1 MEGTPKAGEGAGKAR
16 SWGVTSLVIQHSS
29 LTLLVRSDSNTRGIA
44 KGMEGKHYSRWKTS
58 PTRVKNEK
66 KRTLLKRFMECRHT
80 KILLLPNI
88 EFSPLLT

>member
-29 LTLLVRSDSNTRGIA
+29 LTLLFRSDSNTRGIA

-66 KRTLLKRFMECRHT
+66 KELCSKGSWNVDILKYCSCR
-80 KILLLPNI
+80 ILSLVHC
-88 EFSPLLT
+88 